1 MVKEKRVVEENKKF
15 DLMDLISIL
24 VDLIG
29 DDVKS
34 QEIRMAST
42 NKEYDGL
49 LLQDYIVKVV
59 KNTLD
64 LDIQWTKPEVV
75 EQGEAV
81 TSDGPA
87 IAESAVEEAATEEVQ
102 EG

>member
-1 MVKEKRVVEENKKF
+1 MEENKKF
-15 DLMDLISIL
+15 ELMDLISIL

-34 QEIRMAST
+34 QEIRMTSN

-81 TSDGPA
+81 TSEGPV
-87 IAESAVEEAATEEVQ
+87 ITEPEVEEATTEEVQ

>member
-1 MVKEKRVVEENKKF
+1 MEENKKF
-15 DLMDLISIL
+15 ELMDLISIL

-34 QEIRMAST
+34 QEIRMTSN

-64 LDIQWTKPEVV
+64 LDVQWTKPEVV

-81 TSDGPA
+81 TSDGPV
-87 IAESAVEEAATEEVQ
+87 ITEPEVEEAATEEVQ

>member
-1 MVKEKRVVEENKKF
+1 MEENKKF
-15 DLMDLISIL
+15 ELMDLISIL

-34 QEIRMAST
+34 QEIRTTST

-87 IAESAVEEAATEEVQ
+87 ITESAVEEAATEEVQ

>member
-1 MVKEKRVVEENKKF
+1 MEENKKF

-34 QEIRMAST
+34 QEIRMTST

-87 IAESAVEEAATEEVQ
+87 TTESVVEEAATEEVQ

>member
-1 MVKEKRVVEENKKF
+1 MEENKKF

-34 QEIRMAST
+34 QEIRMTSN

-87 IAESAVEEAATEEVQ
+87 ITESAVEEAATEEVQ